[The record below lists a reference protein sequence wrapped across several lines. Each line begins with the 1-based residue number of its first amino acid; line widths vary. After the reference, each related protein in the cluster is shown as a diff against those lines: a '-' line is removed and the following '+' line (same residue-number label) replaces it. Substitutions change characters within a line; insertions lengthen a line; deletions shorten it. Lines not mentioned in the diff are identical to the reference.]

1 MLKVYGSE
9 KKEKEN
15 MKISEGRL
23 GSFQKKCVR
32 KIYSS
37 ANYICRNEYIFS
49 FYTKLK

>member
-23 GSFQKKCVR
+23 DSFQKNV
-32 KIYSS
+32 
-37 ANYICRNEYIFS
+37 
-49 FYTKLK
+49 

>member
-23 GSFQKKCVR
+23 DSFQKKMC
-32 KIYSS
+32 KK
-37 ANYICRNEYIFS
+37 N
-49 FYTKLK
+49 LQ